1 MPENAVRGIE
11 PVRLMN
17 QFGHIINVVEDDDVD
32 ASIESHSDEKAHSN
46 NDNDEGKIT
55 IKPNKGKFYRLDL
68 KALSLLTI
76 L

>member
-46 NDNDEGKIT
+46 NDNDESTVSIPMMSRDGRMMFLI
-55 IKPNKGKFYRLDL
+55 R
-68 KALSLLTI
+68 
-76 L
+76 